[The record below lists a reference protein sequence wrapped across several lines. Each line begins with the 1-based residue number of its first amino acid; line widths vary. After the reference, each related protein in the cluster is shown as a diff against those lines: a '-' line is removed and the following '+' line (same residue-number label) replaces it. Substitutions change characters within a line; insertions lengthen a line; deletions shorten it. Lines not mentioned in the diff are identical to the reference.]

1 MQKVFI
7 IEGLSE
13 IDKTTFVNTYLKIF
27 SGSLLIGGRYL
38 AFYSGVNHFFFRE
51 ISLKDIEECKQCPIL
66 VVDTI
71 FLLLEDSLHREIVL
85 DILAFRF
92 RQSKC
97 LLFIGNVEQFE
108 KSKTEIIKKLFS
120 DAQIWNMNGKSG
132 ILAFSVYFFR
142 LKYSIDIKR
151 SMRLSLLEVNDGGL
165 NYTDTVLVIPS
176 GDWSGLLQEES
187 LLQLLEEGLLQCVAM
202 DENGDDFYSA
212 DVALLRGKE
221 HIKEL
226 LKCENLTTFMRE
238 KLNIVL
244 DTWIDDGISELR
256 LGVDLFKNKKG

>member
-1 MQKVFI
+1 MQKVLI
-7 IEGLSE
+7 IEGMSE
-13 IDKTTFVNTYLKIF
+13 IDKTTFVNAHLKIF
-27 SGSLLIGGRYL
+27 SSSLLIGGRDL
-38 AFYSGVNHFFFRE
+38 AFSSGVNHSSYRE

-71 FLLLEDSLHREIVL
+71 FLLLDGRHREIVL

-132 ILAFSVYFFR
+132 ILAFSTYFFR

-151 SMRLSLLEVNDGGL
+151 SMRLSLLEVKDGGL
-165 NYTDTVLVIPS
+165 NYTDTVFVIS
-176 GDWSGLLQEES
+176 SDDWNGLLQEES

-226 LKCENLTTFMRE
+226 LKCENLTTFMRD
-238 KLNIVL
+238 KLNVVL